1 MSTQKRLNDIKS
13 AIDWHCENNFNKD
26 YHNKVNNL
34 IKILTKNN
42 NFSMGSGKEGG
53 WVAGLLYVVG
63 EDSDLFNQ
71 DNYSYNKEYY
81 TKTDVALGCGVSVS
95 TMKLRAQKIREAL
108 PVNSVFK
115 ADISDFNN
123 TYEEDSFDGII
134 PDELKKLGEI
144 LANILQSQEFI
155 FRKRP
160 DGSDE
165 KYKEYQA
172 KAVSSSN
179 HKDAVK
185 YIKKAIAEAKKLFS
199 SDLFKEL
206 KGELWIALDARPYMS
221 LRKELADIYCIGG
234 EYDKSIKEHWDLI
247 ELNRYDNQGSR
258 YDLATLLLQRK
269 RFEDFEKLM
278 DMFEDD
284 TSTFMIYSKALF
296 AYQKDDILSAKRCIK
311 EAFKCNEYVPQI
323 FMGLEDFVQI
333 EGFDYTFG
341 GQDEATLYVISSV
354 DSWEMFDGALFW
366 LVDEYFNYKEKK
378 REYIPFSKPIVK
390 EYVQLEYF

>member
-1 MSTQKRLNDIKS
+1 
-13 AIDWHCENNFNKD
+13 
-26 YHNKVNNL
+26 
-34 IKILTKNN
+34 
-42 NFSMGSGKEGG
+42 
-53 WVAGLLYVVG
+53 
-63 EDSDLFNQ
+63 
-71 DNYSYNKEYY
+71 
-81 TKTDVALGCGVSVS
+81 
-95 TMKLRAQKIREAL
+95 
-108 PVNSVFK
+108 
-115 ADISDFNN
+115 
-123 TYEEDSFDGII
+123 
-134 PDELKKLGEI
+134 
-144 LANILQSQEFI
+144 
-155 FRKRP
+155 
-160 DGSDE
+160 
-165 KYKEYQA
+165 
-172 KAVSSSN
+172 
-179 HKDAVK
+179 
-185 YIKKAIAEAKKLFS
+185 
-199 SDLFKEL
+199 
-206 KGELWIALDARPYMS
+206 MS

-341 GQDEATLYVISSV
+341 GQDEATLYVVFSI
-354 DSWEMFDGALFW
+354 DAWEMFDGALFW

-378 REYIPFSKPIVK
+378 REYIPFSKQIVK